1 MKLQIAHSPSIRSI
15 QVLLNPHLN
24 QQCTLALGIHFN
36 TLNMDSNSQPS
47 PNVTYRTRNAST
59 RRASQFV
66 QSQPL
71 ALGKCF
77 AYQILD
83 IY

>member
-1 MKLQIAHSPSIRSI
+1 M
-15 QVLLNPHLN
+15 
-24 QQCTLALGIHFN
+24 HFN

-47 PNVTYRTRNAST
+47 PSVTYRTRNAST
-59 RRASQFV
+59 RRASQLV
-66 QSQPL
+66 QSQSL